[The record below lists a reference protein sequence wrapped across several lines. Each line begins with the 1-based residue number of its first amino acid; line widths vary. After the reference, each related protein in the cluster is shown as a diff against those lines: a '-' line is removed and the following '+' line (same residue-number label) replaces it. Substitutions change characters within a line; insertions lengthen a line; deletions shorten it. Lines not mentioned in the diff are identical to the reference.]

1 MARKTVVKRAVA
13 LVAAK
18 KRASA
23 GPAAAK
29 RRPTARKPATSA
41 SRQGKTV
48 IRVAR
53 TYDVPGRDDGM
64 RILIDRLWPRGMR
77 KEALKLDVWT
87 KALSPSNGLRKWYE
101 HDPAKFAEFRK
112 RYKAELKEHGDG
124 LAALR
129 EAIKGKTVTLLTS
142 TKELDLSHATVLRE
156 LLQAKG
162 R

>member
-1 MARKTVVKRAVA
+1 MARKTVVKRKSGAT
-13 LVAAK
+13 AK
-18 KRASA
+18 AGGTKRPTPSTKRA
-23 GPAAAK
+23 AAN
-29 RRPTARKPATSA
+29 PA
-41 SRQGKTV
+41 SRRARTV
-48 IRVAR
+48 IRVGR

-77 KEALKLDVWT
+77 KEALKLDVWA

-112 RYKAELKEHGDG
+112 RYRAELKEHGDG

-156 LLQAKG
+156 LLQPKG